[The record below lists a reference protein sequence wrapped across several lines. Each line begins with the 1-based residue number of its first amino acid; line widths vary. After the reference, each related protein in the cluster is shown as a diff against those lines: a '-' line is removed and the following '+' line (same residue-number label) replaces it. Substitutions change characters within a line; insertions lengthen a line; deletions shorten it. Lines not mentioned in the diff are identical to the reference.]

1 VIIKWSRLWSYGGWI
16 DNYLCNQ
23 FLSPLVLWVR
33 LPLMA
38 RRTTLCD
45 KVCQWLGAGR
55 WFSPRPLFP
64 PPINW
69 PPRYNW
75 NSVESGVKHYKTNQ
89 PIIMYLQRNHNWVV
103 VRLVLTPTLSV
114 FQLYRGV
121 NRNWRYDLQRDM
133 NNYTLL
139 IFYTILFNCKAT
151 FIKIAYSNVN
161 SCSIMI

>member
-1 VIIKWSRLWSYGGWI
+1 MVVGITTTYAISSYHHWCCGFDSRSWRGVQHSVIKFVSDLGQVGG
-16 DNYLCNQ
+16 
-23 FLSPLVLWVR
+23 FLR
-33 LPLMA
+33 A
-38 RRTTLCD
+38 
-45 KVCQWLGAGR
+45 
-55 WFSPRPLFP
+55 LFFP
-64 PPINW
+64 HQLNW

-89 PIIMYLQRNHNWVV
+89 PIIMYLKRNHNWVV
-103 VRLVLTPTLSV
+103 VWLVLTPTLAV

-151 FIKIAYSNVN
+151 LIKIAYSNVN